1 MLDAGRL
8 LWRSSAIALALAL
21 GACSMAPDYHAPQ
34 TTLPAQFK
42 EVAGWTAAMPGDAQ
56 ARGFWWSPYGDP
68 VLDDLESR
76 AEAASPTLAAALARY
91 DQARAAVR
99 GSQSDLYPQVEVD
112 MGASRNKLSGDRPL
126 STGSAPKYSEYNLG
140 GSIAYELDLWGRIRN
155 TVAANQAEAQA
166 SEADLASARLSLQ
179 AAVAD
184 AYFRLRGLDAQAQLL
199 DRSVAAFTRARDLI
213 DTRHRGGIVSGI
225 DVNRSRTVLG
235 NAQAQVAAVANERA
249 ATEHELAALTGALA
263 SDFSVAAD
271 IRPLEPPALPI
282 GTPSALLQRRPDIA
296 AAERRV
302 LAANAQI
309 GVARAA
315 YFPSLTLGASGGWQ
329 STGGDLLSSPST
341 FWSLGP
347 LSTLL
352 NLFDGGRRKADVR
365 ISRARYE
372 EITAD
377 YRDTVLTAFREVEDA
392 IAATRHLSLQGQ
404 AQAQAAQAAQ
414 RTSDIAMSRYR
425 DGASD
430 YLDVVTAQTDALEAQ
445 RAYLSVQTQQM
456 QASVAIVRAMGGST
470 ASSAISRSVAK

>member
-1 MLDAGRL
+1 MPEQGHMS
-8 LWRSSAIALALAL
+8 WRPGAAALALSL
-21 GACSMAPDYHAPQ
+21 GACSMAPNYHAPQ
-34 TTLPAQFK
+34 TAAPAQFK
-42 EVAGWTAAMPGDAQ
+42 EVAGWTAATPRDAQ
-56 ARGFWWSPYGDP
+56 ARGSWWNSYDDP

-76 AEAASPTLAAALARY
+76 AETASPTLAAALARY

-99 GSQSDLYPQVEVD
+99 GSQADLYPQVDVD
-112 MGASRNKLSGDRPL
+112 AGASRNRLSAGRPL
-126 STGSAPKYSEYNLG
+126 STGSAPKYNEYSLG

-155 TVAANQAEAQA
+155 TVAANRAEAQA

-199 DRSVAAFTRARDLI
+199 DRSVTAFARARDLI

-225 DVNRSRTVLG
+225 DVNRARTVLG
-235 NAQAQVAAVANERA
+235 NAQAQVAAVANDRA
-249 ATEHELAALTGALA
+249 TTEHELAALTGALA
-263 SDFSVAAD
+263 SDFSVAPD
-271 IRPLEPPALPI
+271 IRPLEPPDLPI
-282 GTPSALLQRRPDIA
+282 GTPSELLQRRPDIA
-296 AAERRV
+296 AAERRIF
-302 LAANAQI
+302 AANAQI

-329 STGGDLLSSPST
+329 ATGGDLFSSPST

-347 LSTLL
+347 LSTILT
-352 NLFDGGRRKADVR
+352 LFDGGRRKADVK

-372 EITAD
+372 EIAAD

-392 IAATRHLSLQGQ
+392 IAARRHLSAQGQ

-445 RAYLSVQTQQM
+445 RAYLLVQTQRL

-470 ASSAISRSVAK
+470 TASTVRSSVAE

>member
-1 MLDAGRL
+1 MPEQIHKSCRL
-8 LWRSSAIALALAL
+8 GAAALALSL
-21 GACSMAPDYHAPQ
+21 GACSLAPDYHPPQ
-34 TTLPAQFK
+34 TTAPAQFK
-42 EVAGWTAAMPGDAQ
+42 EVAGWTAATPRDAE
-56 ARGFWWSPYGDP
+56 ARGTWWSAYRDP

-91 DQARAAVR
+91 DQARAAAR
-99 GSQSDLYPQVEVD
+99 GSQADLYPQVDVNA
-112 MGASRNKLSGDRPL
+112 GASRNRLSRDRPL
-126 STGSAPKYSEYNLG
+126 STGSAPKYNEYSVG

-155 TVAANQAEAQA
+155 TVAANRAEAQA
-166 SEADLASARLSLQ
+166 SQADLSSARLSLQ
-179 AAVAD
+179 ASVAD

-199 DRSVAAFTRARDLI
+199 DRSVAAFTRARDLT

-225 DVNRSRTVLG
+225 DVNRARTVLG
-235 NAQAQVAAVANERA
+235 NAQAQVAEVANDRA

-263 SDFSVAAD
+263 SDFSVAPD

-282 GTPSALLQRRPDIA
+282 GTPSELLQRRPDIA

-302 LAANAQI
+302 FAANAQI

-329 STGGDLLSSPST
+329 ATGGDLFSSPNT

-372 EITAD
+372 EIAAD
-377 YRDTVLTAFREVEDA
+377 YRSTVLTAFREVEDA
-392 IAATRHLSLQGQ
+392 IAARRHLSSQGQ

-414 RTSDIAMSRYR
+414 RTSDIATLRYR

-430 YLDVVTAQTDALEAQ
+430 YLDVVSAQTDALEAQ
-445 RAYLSVQTQQM
+445 RAYLLVQTQRM
-456 QASVAIVRAMGGST
+456 QASVAIVRAMGG
-470 ASSAISRSVAK
+470 AV